1 MKTRIIQTRFWD
13 DLFVSESDIYTQHLY
28 IYLLTSQYINLCG
41 IFQLPENKIKF
52 ECKLTDNQFQ
62 SAKENLE
69 KAKKV
74 LFKDGW
80 VYVVN
85 AERNNGYRKSPK
97 CEPAYDREY
106 SLIPKQIL
114 DFFDSTIKNMDST
127 IENVDSTMHS
137 THKSEIINN
146 KSEIINKK
154 EKNIE
159 LAENVLKWFNKA
171 METNYTS
178 YAGFK
183 DNLDFWSEIYSE
195 EDIKKALLVLRSGNW
210 WAKNPT
216 PALLFRRKSPK
227 GEAVDYI
234 GELLNL
240 KGGDG
245 K

>member
-1 MKTRIIQTRFWD
+1 MIDQRLGNDCPTVGSINHKSEII
-13 DLFVSESDIYTQHLY
+13 
-28 IYLLTSQYINLCG
+28 N
-41 IFQLPENKIKF
+41 
-52 ECKLTDNQFQ
+52 
-62 SAKENLE
+62 
-69 KAKKV
+69 
-74 LFKDGW
+74 
-80 VYVVN
+80 
-85 AERNNGYRKSPK
+85 
-97 CEPAYDREY
+97 
-106 SLIPKQIL
+106 
-114 DFFDSTIKNMDST
+114 
-127 IENVDSTMHS
+127 
-137 THKSEIINN
+137 HKSEIINN
-146 KSEIINKK
+146 KSEIRNKK

-234 GELLNL
+234 GELLKL

>member
-62 SAKENLE
+62 NAKENLE

-85 AERNNGYRKSPK
+85 AERNNNYRKSPK

-106 SLIPKQIL
+106 SLIPQQII
-114 DFFDSTIKNMDST
+114 DFFDTTMDSTMDST
-127 IENVDSTMHS
+127 IYS

-146 KSEIINKK
+146 KSEIRNKK
-154 EKNIE
+154 EKNTE

-171 METNYTS
+171 MDTDFKS
-178 YAGFK
+178 YYGFK
-183 DNLDFWSEIYSE
+183 DNLDFWADIYSE
-195 EDIKKALLVLRSGNW
+195 EDIKKALLVLRSGSW
-210 WAKNPT
+210 WAKDPT
-216 PALLFRRKSPK
+216 PTLLFRRKSPK
-227 GEAVDYI
+227 GEPVDYI

-240 KGGDG
+240 KGGDN

>member
-1 MKTRIIQTRFWD
+1 METRILGTGIWTDPKFRELD
-13 DLFVSESDIYTQHLY
+13 DKEARITLF
-28 IYLLTSQYINLCG
+28 LLSNDRIPTLPCYQIGLDEVAFYCG
-41 IFQLPENKIKF
+41 TTVQKVTETIP
-52 ECKLTDNQFQ
+52 KLTYFGIYY
-62 SAKENLE
+62 K
-69 KAKKV
+69 
-74 LFKDGW
+74 F
-80 VYVVN
+80 
-85 AERNNGYRKSPK
+85 GYFILSDKFTRARYTGGKTEESRKRLWESYP
-97 CEPAYDREY
+97 EQIREFV
-106 SLIPKQIL
+106 
-114 DFFDSTIKNMDST
+114 D
-127 IENVDSTMHS
+127 IEGCIDQRLGNDCPTVGSIN
-137 THKSEIINN
+137 HKSEIINH

>member
-1 MKTRIIQTRFWD
+1 METRILGTGIWTDPKFRELD
-13 DLFVSESDIYTQHLY
+13 DKEARITLF
-28 IYLLTSQYINLCG
+28 LLSNDRIPTLPCYQIGLDEVAFYCG
-41 IFQLPENKIKF
+41 TTVQKVTETIP
-52 ECKLTDNQFQ
+52 KLTYFGIYY
-62 SAKENLE
+62 K
-69 KAKKV
+69 
-74 LFKDGW
+74 F
-80 VYVVN
+80 
-85 AERNNGYRKSPK
+85 GYFILSDKFTRARYTGGKTEESRKRLWESYP
-97 CEPAYDREY
+97 EQIREFV
-106 SLIPKQIL
+106 
-114 DFFDSTIKNMDST
+114 D
-127 IENVDSTMHS
+127 IEGCIDQRLGNDCPTVGSIN
-137 THKSEIINN
+137 HKSEIINH

-240 KGGDG
+240 KGGD
-245 K
+245 KK